1 MAKEVLD
8 LGFPGKVLGSSRA
21 VAVIAVGSSR
31 AVGHRR
37 LERERD
43 SVERTLEGERPIGA
57 PMLCTKGQKR
67 LFRCHLTIS
76 GKNGTIM
83 IFGTKFKRGAK

>member
-31 AVGHRR
+31 AVGHCR
-37 LERERD
+37 LERERF
-43 SVERTLEGERPIGA
+43 GGA
-57 PMLCTKGQKR
+57 
-67 LFRCHLTIS
+67 HA
-76 GKNGTIM
+76 
-83 IFGTKFKRGAK
+83 RGRATDWSANVVH